1 MKLLG
6 VVFKQSPNNKKLKAE
21 MGVGG
26 GKRVENKQIR
36 FAPKKKKICTSC
48 EIVKKKKV

>member
-36 FAPKKKKICTSC
+36 FAPKQKKRFAPV
-48 EIVKKKKV
+48 VK